1 MPSRRCVR
9 SKKYAPNMQPN
20 KRESETMS
28 RNRRKIK
35 EKLEPAKGI
44 EPPTY
49 GLRNHSRPVP
59 PVWNPLFS
67 IGSSTPHSGHIGQ
80 LGHEHAPENAPQRPT
95 DYPLPYRRRFG
106 GLVPARSIV
115 LAVRIS
121 KRCMDQ
127 LEAIRLNREQ
137 RETDEQQLAFHARSF
152 VRCGIPLRR
161 MARDRIRTP
170 DPLVANRKTK
180 FTKSCQNRRQ
190 TREIRK
196 VHTAPG
202 P

>member
-1 MPSRRCVR
+1 M
-9 SKKYAPNMQPN
+9 
-20 KRESETMS
+20 
-28 RNRRKIK
+28 
-35 EKLEPAKGI
+35 
-44 EPPTY
+44 
-49 GLRNHSRPVP
+49 
-59 PVWNPLFS
+59 
-67 IGSSTPHSGHIGQ
+67 
-80 LGHEHAPENAPQRPT
+80 
-95 DYPLPYRRRFG
+95 PYRRRFG